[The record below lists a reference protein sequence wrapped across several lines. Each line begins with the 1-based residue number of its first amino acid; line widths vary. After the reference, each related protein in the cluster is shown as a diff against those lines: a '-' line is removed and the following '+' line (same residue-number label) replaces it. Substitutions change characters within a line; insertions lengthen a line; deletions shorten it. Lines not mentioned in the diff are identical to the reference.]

1 MARAE
6 VTMIGRV
13 ATAMISLASNK
24 IAIVR
29 LVRDAVHVTSTTVDV
44 ISHVIQAHVHM
55 TAVIQT
61 IV

>member
-1 MARAE
+1 
-6 VTMIGRV
+6 MIGRS
-13 ATAMISLASNK
+13 ATAMIFLASNK

-44 ISHVIQAHVHM
+44 ISHVIQAHVRM